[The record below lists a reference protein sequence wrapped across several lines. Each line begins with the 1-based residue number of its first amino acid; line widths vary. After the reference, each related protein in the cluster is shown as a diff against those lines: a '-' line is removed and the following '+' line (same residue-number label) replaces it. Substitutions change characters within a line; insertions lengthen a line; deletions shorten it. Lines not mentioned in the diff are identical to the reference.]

1 MGIALRLTES
11 DRISIA
17 RDLFKVMRTDE
28 HKGELHGL
36 CPVHGEQNASFSY
49 NYRLD
54 TYNCFSCGASGDLAS
69 LWAHVK
75 GLDEKEGFKA
85 FCAAYH
91 LDMDARES
99 TAKERPPKDDPGK
112 RKATRTKTP
121 DLDALLEKFPP
132 LPETKIQDLERTRG
146 WTRRMIEILD
156 LRLQTHYL
164 TKKGE
169 IREAKPAERIAIAI
183 RDKSG
188 ALVNLRLY
196 KPGASDNKMISA
208 AAGTGEARLFPAV
221 PMLPDDPV
229 IVCEGEPDTILALG
243 LGING
248 ITVTSDKQ
256 NWPEDHRAP
265 FRDRDVVLCF
275 DADEPGQKR
284 SRHAAASLKGVAKSL
299 RVLQWPDFMGRLDDG
314 TWPAKG
320 GQDLTDFFVR
330 HGKSVDDFKALLA
343 EATPWTGQ
351 NAADPDHQDHE
362 QFFSKGVNGR
372 ESFKPRLLAAKIL
385 EGLSLLSDP
394 STGLLY
400 RWNGKHFEVFAD
412 DHLRNQAIRYLGDEA
427 QRSRVE
433 DAVYQ
438 ARMLCTLPHG
448 RSVNDRTDWLPVQNG
463 MLNMCDYE
471 LVPHNEEFF
480 NTYILPVSFKSVDTQ
495 ACVRWLKYLDQTVQ
509 TAEVIK
515 QVQEFFGY
523 CLTRNAEYEKCLFL
537 LGPGE
542 DGKSKMIHV
551 LREMV
556 GPENCSA
563 VAFASLENEFHR
575 SSLYNKLVNISTE
588 IGGNYIESPYFKA
601 ITSGDPIDGAF
612 KHQNSFQFLPF
623 CKLVFAGNML
633 PRVKDTTH
641 GYYRRL
647 LPVKFKRQ
655 FFVGDPDRDPQ
666 LLEKLKE
673 ELSEIFV
680 WALAGLMRLKKQKAF
695 TNCDETD
702 DIMRVYKRSNNPV
715 QCYAEDRLD
724 FTESDEDQTSKDAI
738 YQDYRDYCKSHG
750 YQGIFSRENFFGEL
764 YSIRGQLK
772 ERRGKEDDDGQRKRV
787 LKQVKFKPE
796 L

>member
-1 MGIALRLTES
+1 MGIALKLPES
-11 DRISIA
+11 DRIRIA
-17 RDLFKVMRTDE
+17 RALLLDAKYDE
-28 HKGELHGL
+28 RRGELHSC
-36 CPVHGEQNASFSY
+36 CPFHKEKNPSFSY
-49 NYRLD
+49 SPRQD
-54 TYNCFSCGASGDLAS
+54 VYNCFSCHATGDLVS
-69 LWAHVK
+69 LWGHFK
-75 GLDEKEGFKA
+75 GLGEKAVEA
-85 FCAAYH
+85 FCAANN
-91 LDMDARES
+91 LDRDAEGHSR
-99 TAKERPPKDDPGK
+99 RKDNPEK
-112 RKATRTKTP
+112 KAARMKATAAP
-121 DLDALLEKFPP
+121 NLDALLEKLRP
-132 LPETKIQDLERTRG
+132 LPEEKIQDLERTRG

-164 TKKGE
+164 TKKGD
-169 IREAKPAERIAIAI
+169 IREAKPAERIAIPI
-183 RDKSG
+183 RDKAG
-188 ALVNLRLY
+188 KLVNIRLY
-196 KPGASDNKMISA
+196 KPGATEGKMISA

-229 IVCEGEPDTILALG
+229 VISEGEPDTICALG
-243 LGING
+243 LGINA
-248 ITVTSDKQ
+248 ITQTAKKHT
-256 NWPEDHRAP
+256 WPDEHLEP
-265 FRDRDVVLCF
+265 FRGRDVVVAY
-275 DADEPGQKR
+275 DADQPGQQY
-284 SRHAAASLKGVAKSL
+284 AAQAASSLHKVAKSVRL
-299 RVLQWPDFMGRLDDG
+299 LHWPDHMGRLDDG

-320 GQDLTDFFVR
+320 GQDLTDFFIR
-330 HGKSVDDFKALLA
+330 HGKGLDDFKALLA
-343 EATPWTGQ
+343 EAKLWTGQ
-351 NAADPDHQDHE
+351 DAADPEHNDNG
-362 QFFSKGVNGR
+362 QFFSEGVNGR
-372 ESFKPRLLAAKIL
+372 LSFKPRLLAEKIL

-400 RWNGKHFEVFAD
+400 RWNEKHFEVFED
-412 DHLRNQAIRYLGDEA
+412 DHLRNLAIRYLGDEA
-427 QRSRVE
+427 QKSRVE

-448 RSVNDRTDWLPVQNG
+448 RSVNDKTDWLPVQNG

-471 LVPHNEEFF
+471 LVPHDQDFF
-480 NTYILPVSFKSVDTQ
+480 NTYVLPVSFKSSDTL
-495 ACVRWLKYLDQTVQ
+495 ACKRWLKYLSQTVQ
-509 TAEVIK
+509 TPEVID

-647 LPVKFKRQ
+647 LPIKFKRQ

-666 LLEKLKE
+666 LLDKLKE
-673 ELSEIFV
+673 ELSDIFV

-702 DIMRVYKRSNNPV
+702 EIMRGYKRSNNPV

-738 YQDYRDYCKSHG
+738 YEDYRGYCKSHG
-750 YQGIFSRENFFGEL
+750 YQGIFSRENFFSEL
-764 YSIRGQLK
+764 YSIRGQLR
-772 ERRGKEDDDGQRKRV
+772 ESRRKDDDGQRKRM
-787 LKQVKFKPE
+787 LAAVKFKQE
-796 L
+796 M